1 MKLNLFILVAFI
13 AVALALIVWAFAKS
27 QNTNPHRR
35 QKIGNI
41 NRAFFRRHMRK
52 VYLAPLFVEKFA
64 AWLGLVREPVGSVQF
79 ANVGEGVH
87 EHGIKSYIPDA
98 ATASRYYLY
107 QVGSTADNVAVA
119 AGTNEPLG
127 PSDDLADSAALD
139 LAIGIKL
146 LGAYKGTTRM
156 ISDGT
161 VTNGARV
168 CASKAN
174 PRPDHR
180 TRWRCRHLLGGW
192 QSHCA
197 HRCQHR
203 RRRPGGSDSLPAG
216 AGCLLIDPN
225 HQPQHE

>member
-41 NRAFFRRHMRK
+41 NRSFFRRHMRK

-174 PRPDHR
+174 PGQI
-180 TRWRCRHLLGGW
+180 TV
-192 QSHCA
+192 
-197 HRCQHR
+197 
-203 RRRPGGSDSLPAG
+203 PGGG
-216 AGCLLIDPN
+216 AGTFWVVGKAIVPTDANIAAGDPVEVIPF
-225 HQPQHE
+225 QPVQVAY